1 MFSQGATAV
10 ASIPSLEH
18 ADLTPVDQSTKRSR
32 RARTSFGTY
41 NVKVLSGTTV
51 HAPKKYCKNVKDKFE
66 AGQRTI
72 GGILSAASTNKIRNG
87 LIFSSIRPKPIYAR
101 KMTRLTDDPDA
112 SEDDDSGVET
122 KLPIFNEDQALRLL
136 EPMPISD
143 DDVPVFLLENV
154 TVRHPS
160 GEFANVLLYSRPG
173 TSIEIIGQLAEV
185 DQQFEH
191 LRK

>member
-1 MFSQGATAV
+1 MASI
-10 ASIPSLEH
+10 SIPSLEH
-18 ADLTPVDQSTKRSR
+18 ADSTPADQSTKRSR
-32 RARTSFGTY
+32 RVHTSFSTY
-41 NVKVLSGTTV
+41 NVKVLSGTAV

-66 AGQRTI
+66 AGERTI
-72 GGILSAASTNKIRNG
+72 GGILNAVATNKNRNG
-87 LIFSSIRPKPIYAR
+87 LIFSSIRPKPIYVR
-101 KMTRLTDDPDA
+101 KMTRLTEDPDA

-122 KLPIFNEDQALRLL
+122 KLRIFNEDQALRLL

-160 GEFANVLLYSRPG
+160 GEFANALLYSKPG
-173 TSIEIIGQLAEV
+173 TRIEIIGQLAEV

>member
-41 NVKVLSGTTV
+41 NVKALSDTAV
-51 HAPKKYCKNVKDKFE
+51 HAPEKYCKTVKDKFE
-66 AGQRTI
+66 AGERTI
-72 GGILSAASTNKIRNG
+72 GSILNAVGTNKNRNG
-87 LIFSSIRPKPIYAR
+87 LIFSSIRPKPIHAR

-122 KLPIFNEDQALRLL
+122 KLRIFNEDQALRLL

-160 GEFANVLLYSRPG
+160 REFANVLLYSRPG

>member
-1 MFSQGATAV
+1 MTPKAIFKPPQRKPSRKPGFSNKPKGGGFLTN
-10 ASIPSLEH
+10 ENKK
-18 ADLTPVDQSTKRSR
+18 DLVF
-32 RARTSFGTY
+32 TS
-41 NVKVLSGTTV
+41 VR
-51 HAPKKYCKNVKDKFE
+51 PKPDSSNKPEYKPD
-66 AGQRTI
+66 
-72 GGILSAASTNKIRNG
+72 SSSTNQNNKD
-87 LIFSSIRPKPIYAR
+87 LIFVSIRPRTISAR

-112 SEDDDSGVET
+112 SEDDDSGLET

-154 TVRHPS
+154 TARHAN
-160 GEFANVLLYSRPG
+160 GEFANALLFSRPG
-173 TSIEIIGQLAEV
+173 TTIEIIGQLAEV

>member
-1 MFSQGATAV
+1 MASEPIFNAV
-10 ASIPSLEH
+10 
-18 ADLTPVDQSTKRSR
+18 D
-32 RARTSFGTY
+32 
-41 NVKVLSGTTV
+41 
-51 HAPKKYCKNVKDKFE
+51 
-66 AGQRTI
+66 
-72 GGILSAASTNKIRNG
+72 TNKHRKRV
-87 LIFSSIRPKPIYAR
+87 IFASIRPKSRRAR

-112 SEDDDSGVET
+112 SEDDDSGLET

-154 TVRHPS
+154 TVRHRS
-160 GEFANVLLYSRPG
+160 GEFANALLYSRPG

-191 LRK
+191 LCK

>member
-1 MFSQGATAV
+1 MNPV
-10 ASIPSLEH
+10 AIFKPPRHKSGRKPGSSNKPKGSGFFTNENKK
-18 ADLTPVDQSTKRSR
+18 DLV
-32 RARTSFGTY
+32 FG
-41 NVKVLSGTTV
+41 
-51 HAPKKYCKNVKDKFE
+51 
-66 AGQRTI
+66 
-72 GGILSAASTNKIRNG
+72 
-87 LIFSSIRPKPIYAR
+87 SIRPKPSSSNKPEYKPDSSSTNQSKKDLIFVSIKSRTISAR

-112 SEDDDSGVET
+112 SEDDDSGLET

-154 TVRHPS
+154 TVRHPN
-160 GEFANVLLYSRPG
+160 GKFANALLHSRPG
-173 TSIEIIGQLAEV
+173 TTIEIIGQLAEV